1 LNFLKK
7 AALQAPLFLWMAP
20 CRLGGPDPAQELL
33 DPHSQA
39 FRLPGEFFG
48 RFQYLMRRCARLVAG
63 LGDAGKIIG
72 DLLRAVRG
80 VLHIASNFLGSGA
93 LFLDGTGATR

>member
-1 LNFLKK
+1 
-7 AALQAPLFLWMAP
+7 
-20 CRLGGPDPAQELL
+20 
-33 DPHSQA
+33 
-39 FRLPGEFFG
+39 
-48 RFQYLMRRCARLVAG
+48 MRRCARLVAG